1 MVDLRLGAHH
11 LVPRESVLHAC
22 TLLHLEGI
30 FFALDVSNFLVEALV
45 GAGFALGCR
54 PHPFLHV
61 VRSLGHGEGR
71 QWLSPTLWAAAEIVQ
86 SRVGSPVDALSEGR
100 VVFGGLVKLVH
111 LMVDPFFATPLG
123 PVDPEL
129 ILDHRGILFG
139 LILMKN
145 LRATLSLLVLAL
157 LDPLLFNLV
166 QLHRLHLVHR
176 LNIPR
181 GRVRPLQQRSIFEKL
196 PFPLNHT
203 SHVCSG

>member
-1 MVDLRLGAHH
+1 M
-11 LVPRESVLHAC
+11 
-22 TLLHLEGI
+22 LHLESI
-30 FFALDVSNFLVEALV
+30 FFALDVRDFLVEALV

-71 QWLSPTLWAAAEIVQ
+71 QWLSTALWTAAEIVQ

-111 LMVDPFFATPLG
+111 LMVDPFFATLLG

-129 ILDHRGILFG
+129 VLDHLGVLFG

-145 LRATLSLLVLAL
+145 LRATLGLVVLAL
-157 LDPLLFNLV
+157 LDPLLFDLFH
-166 QLHRLHLVHR
+166 LHLLHLVHR
-176 LNIPR
+176 LNILR
-181 GRVRPLQQRSIFEKL
+181 SCVLPLQQRSIFEKL